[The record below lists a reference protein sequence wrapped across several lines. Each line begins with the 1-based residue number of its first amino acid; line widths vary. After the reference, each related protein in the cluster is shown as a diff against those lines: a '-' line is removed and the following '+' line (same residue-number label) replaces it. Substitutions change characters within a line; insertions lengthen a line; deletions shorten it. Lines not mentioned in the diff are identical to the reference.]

1 MPEPRLRPRRWRR
14 WALQGLVLA
23 VLLTLAAGAAIAA
36 GLGEGLQRQLTD
48 RWFPR
53 GRVDDRLLVVAVD
66 QQASAVPPGN
76 GWGFVQH
83 AELVT
88 ALDQA
93 GAAKIVLHNDFE
105 RLPDSDLVDSPALVR
120 AMAEADKVAVGIPPV
135 ALDPPE
141 RRRSRIPTIR
151 ARSPDLAGP
160 YGAARGIGFTNVDPD
175 PVDQVVRTV
184 PLVVDAPDD
193 EQLQPGLS
201 LAILIETERLR
212 PVSAAEGRDGIVVA
226 GRRHVPTD
234 RAGGLRVSW
243 AAGLLPGGAN
253 VVSALDVLQGRVP
266 AHRIRGRTVVV
277 GLTDPAFA
285 ERHRTP
291 VGELPAVLVHA
302 NAANTMLTSAWVRP
316 VPVAETLAWI
326 FCLTALVGVAAAVL
340 PLWLVPLPAVLAAWG
355 YLGMAGLRVDG
366 GRLMDVIRPVGAVL
380 AAMLGAVLL
389 RGAAEFRQRR
399 QVQALFG
406 EYVPAGV
413 VAQLLDQE
421 DRVEAATGGE
431 RLEVAVLFCDL
442 RGFTTMAE
450 SLEPG
455 QVRDVLNA
463 YYRATTRIVFDHGG
477 TVMQYVG
484 DEVFAVFGAPIAQP
498 EAAATALRCAMA
510 MQRAAA
516 GLNDGLAERGL
527 PPVAYGIGL
536 HGGEVVAAHVGNEIR
551 RQYAVVGDP
560 VNVGSRLCGQARA
573 GEVVVSDAVLDRAGE
588 LPAVEPLGDLPA
600 EGQAPAGAGVPGDD
614 RRGLTGRHLTAH
626 QRSRPRDPE
635 DDEMAASTTMA
646 PSTIGRCG
654 DGGWGTAPSMRLARS
669 QVPLRR
675 ASWAAWTGTAAN
687 RTTAA
692 ATAAAID
699 RRTANWWAKRRI
711 AASLVTRADTSQRRP
726 RWPPE
731 LSSARHPG

>member
-1 MPEPRLRPRRWRR
+1 LAEPRLRPRRWHR
-14 WALQGLVLA
+14 WAVQGLVLA
-23 VLLTLAAGAAIAA
+23 VLATLAAGAAIAA
-36 GLGEGLQRQLTD
+36 GLGEGLQRQVTD

-53 GRVDDRLLVVAVD
+53 GRVDDRLLVVAID
-66 QQASAVPPGN
+66 QRATGVPPGS

-83 AELVT
+83 AELVA
-88 ALDQA
+88 ALDKA

-105 RLPDSDLVDSPALVR
+105 RLPDSDLEDSPALVR
-120 AMAEADKVAVGIPPV
+120 AMADADKVAVGVPPV

-141 RRRSRIPTIR
+141 RRRSRIPPIR

-193 EQLQPGLS
+193 DQLQPGLS

-212 PVSAAEGRDGIVVA
+212 PVSAAEGGGGIVVA
-226 GRRHVPTD
+226 GRRNVPTD

-243 AAGLLPGGAN
+243 AAGLTPGGAGI
-253 VVSALDVLQGRVP
+253 VGALDVLQGRVP
-266 AHRIRGRTVVV
+266 AERIRGRTVVV

-291 VGELPAVLVHA
+291 VGELPGVLVHA
-302 NAANTMLTSAWVRP
+302 NAANTMLTGAWVRP

-326 FCLTALVGVAAAVL
+326 FCLTALVGAAAAVL
-340 PLWLVPLPAVLAAWG
+340 PLWLVPLPAVLTAWG
-355 YLGMAGLRVDG
+355 YLGLAGLRVDG
-366 GRLMDVIRPVGAVL
+366 GRLMDVVRPVSAVL
-380 AAMLGAVLL
+380 AAMLGTVLV
-389 RGAAEFRQRR
+389 RGAAEFRKRR
-399 QVQALFG
+399 QVQSLFG

-413 VAQLLDQE
+413 VAQLLDQ
-421 DRVEAATGGE
+421 DRVEAAAGGE
-431 RLEVAVLFCDL
+431 RLDVAVLFCDL

-484 DEVFAVFGAPIAQP
+484 DEVFAVFGAPIVQP
-498 EAAATALRCAMA
+498 EAAATALACALA

-516 GLNDGLAERGL
+516 GLNDGLTERGL

-536 HGGEVVAAHVGNEIR
+536 HRGEVVAAHVGNEIR

-573 GEVVVSDAVLDRAGE
+573 GEVVVSDAILDGAGE
-588 LPAVEPLGDLPA
+588 PVEAEPLGPLPLKGKRQA
-600 EGQAPAGAGVPGDD
+600 VRAFRVKTARPSETAGRPEG
-614 RRGLTGRHLTAH
+614 
-626 QRSRPRDPE
+626 
-635 DDEMAASTTMA
+635 
-646 PSTIGRCG
+646 
-654 DGGWGTAPSMRLARS
+654 
-669 QVPLRR
+669 
-675 ASWAAWTGTAAN
+675 
-687 RTTAA
+687 
-692 ATAAAID
+692 
-699 RRTANWWAKRRI
+699 
-711 AASLVTRADTSQRRP
+711 
-726 RWPPE
+726 
-731 LSSARHPG
+731 

>member
-1 MPEPRLRPRRWRR
+1 LPEPPLRPRRWRR
-14 WALQGLVLA
+14 WAAQGLVLA
-23 VLLTLAAGAAIAA
+23 GLLTLATGAAIAA
-36 GLGEGLQRQLTD
+36 GLGEGLQRQVTD

-53 GRVDDRLLVVAVD
+53 GRVDDRLLVVAID
-66 QQASAVPPGN
+66 QRATEVPPGN

-93 GAAKIVLHNDFE
+93 GARVIVLHNDFE
-105 RLPDSDLVDSPALVR
+105 RLPNSNLNQSPALVR

-141 RRRSRIPTIR
+141 RRRSRIPPVR
-151 ARSPDLAGP
+151 ARSPDLVGP

-184 PLVVDAPDD
+184 PLVVDSPEED
-193 EQLQPGLS
+193 QLQPGLS
-201 LAILIETERLR
+201 LAILIQTERLR
-212 PVSAAEGRDGIVVA
+212 PVSAAEGGGGIMVA

-243 AAGLLPGGAN
+243 AAGLTPGGGGI
-253 VVSALDVLQGRVP
+253 VGALDVLQGRVP
-266 AHRIRGRTVVV
+266 TERVRGRTVVV

-285 ERHRTP
+285 ERYRTP
-291 VGELPAVLVHA
+291 VGELPGVLVHA
-302 NAANTMLTSAWVRP
+302 NAANTMLTGAWIRP

-326 FCLTALVGVAAAVL
+326 FCLTALVGAAAAVL

-355 YLGMAGLRVDG
+355 YLGLAGAQVG
-366 GRLMDVIRPVGAVL
+366 AGRLLDVVRPLSAVL

-389 RGAAEFRQRR
+389 RGVAEFRQRR
-399 QVQALFG
+399 QVQSLFG

-413 VAQLLDQE
+413 VAQLLDE
-421 DRVEAATGGE
+421 GRVEAATGGE
-431 RLEVAVLFCDL
+431 RLDVAVLFCDL

-498 EAAATALRCAMA
+498 EAAATAVACAMA
-510 MQRAAA
+510 MQGAAA

-536 HGGEVVAAHVGNEIR
+536 HRGEVVAAHVGNEIR

-573 GEVVVSDAVLDRAGE
+573 GEVVVSGAVLDRVGE
-588 LPAVEPLGDLPA
+588 PLAVEPLGDLPLKGKRQA
-600 EGQAPAGAGVPGDD
+600 VRAFRVTSGQGSP
-614 RRGLTGRHLTAH
+614 
-626 QRSRPRDPE
+626 
-635 DDEMAASTTMA
+635 
-646 PSTIGRCG
+646 
-654 DGGWGTAPSMRLARS
+654 
-669 QVPLRR
+669 
-675 ASWAAWTGTAAN
+675 
-687 RTTAA
+687 A
-692 ATAAAID
+692 AT
-699 RRTANWWAKRRI
+699 
-711 AASLVTRADTSQRRP
+711 
-726 RWPPE
+726 
-731 LSSARHPG
+731 

>member
-1 MPEPRLRPRRWRR
+1 V
-14 WALQGLVLA
+14 LV
-23 VLLTLAAGAAIAA
+23 TLAAGAAIAA
-36 GLGEGLQRQLTD
+36 GLGEGLQRQVTD

-53 GRVDDRLLVVAVD
+53 GRADDRLLVVAID
-66 QQASAVPPGN
+66 QRATEVPPGN

-88 ALDQA
+88 ALDEA
-93 GAAKIVLHNDFE
+93 GAAKIVLHNDFQ

-120 AMAEADKVAVGIPPV
+120 AMADADKVAVGIPPV

-160 YGAARGIGFTNVDPD
+160 YRAARGIGFTNVDPD
-175 PVDQVVRTV
+175 PADQVVRTV

-193 EQLQPGLS
+193 DQLQPGLS
-201 LAILIETERLR
+201 LAILIDTERLR
-212 PVSAAEGRDGIVVA
+212 PVSAAESRGGILVA

-234 RAGGLRVSW
+234 RAGALRVSW
-243 AAGLLPGGAN
+243 AAGLTEGGAN
-253 VVSALDVLQGRVP
+253 VVGALDVLQGRVP
-266 AHRIRGRTVVV
+266 ADRIRGRTVVV

-291 VGELPAVLVHA
+291 VGELPGVLVHA

-316 VPVAETLAWI
+316 ASVAETLAWI
-326 FCLTALVGVAAAVL
+326 FGLTALVGAAAAVL

-355 YLGMAGLRVDG
+355 YLGLAGVRVDD
-366 GRLMDVIRPVGAVL
+366 GRLMDVVRPVSAVL
-380 AAMLGAVLL
+380 ATMLGTVLL

-399 QVQALFG
+399 RVQSLFG
-406 EYVPAGV
+406 EYVPPGV
-413 VAQLLDQE
+413 VARLLDQN
-421 DRVEAATGGE
+421 RIEAATGGE
-431 RLEVAVLFCDL
+431 RLEVALLFCDL

-498 EAAATALRCAMA
+498 EAAATAVACAMA
-510 MQRAAA
+510 VQGAAA

-536 HGGEVVAAHVGNEIR
+536 HRGEVVAAHVGNEIR

-573 GEVVVSDAVLDRAGE
+573 GEVVISDAVLDRAGE
-588 LPAVEPLGDLPA
+588 PLVVEPLGDLPLKGKRQA
-600 EGQAPAGAGVPGDD
+600 VRAFRVTSGQGSP
-614 RRGLTGRHLTAH
+614 
-626 QRSRPRDPE
+626 
-635 DDEMAASTTMA
+635 TT
-646 PSTIGRCG
+646 T
-654 DGGWGTAPSMRLARS
+654 
-669 QVPLRR
+669 
-675 ASWAAWTGTAAN
+675 
-687 RTTAA
+687 
-692 ATAAAID
+692 
-699 RRTANWWAKRRI
+699 
-711 AASLVTRADTSQRRP
+711 
-726 RWPPE
+726 
-731 LSSARHPG
+731 

>member
-1 MPEPRLRPRRWRR
+1 
-14 WALQGLVLA
+14 VLA
-23 VLLTLAAGAAIAA
+23 GLLTLAAGVAIAA
-36 GLGEGLQRQLTD
+36 GVGEGLQRQVTD

-66 QQASAVPPGN
+66 RRATEVPPGN

-83 AELVT
+83 GQLVT
-88 ALDQA
+88 MLDRA
-93 GAAKIVLHNDFE
+93 GAGKIVLHNDFE
-105 RLPDSDLVDSPALVR
+105 RLPDSDLVESPALVR
-120 AMAEADKVAVGIPPV
+120 AMARADKVAVGIPPV

-141 RRRSRIPTIR
+141 RRRSRIPPIR
-151 ARSPDLAGP
+151 AFSPNLRGP

-184 PLVVDAPDD
+184 PLVADAPDD

-201 LAILIETERLR
+201 LAILIDTERLR
-212 PVSAAEGRDGIVVA
+212 PVAAAEGRGGIVVA

-234 RAGGLRVSW
+234 RAGALRVSW
-243 AAGLLPGGAN
+243 AAGLTPGGSR

-266 AHRIRGRTVVV
+266 AERIRGRTVVV

-285 ERHRTP
+285 ELHRTP
-291 VGELPAVLVHA
+291 VGELAAVLVHA
-302 NAANTMLTSAWVRP
+302 NAGNTMLTNAWIRP

-326 FCLTALVGVAAAVL
+326 FCLTAMVGAAAVVL
-340 PLWLVPLPAVLAAWG
+340 PLWLTPLPVVVAAWG
-355 YLGMAGLRVDG
+355 YLGLAGLRVGG
-366 GRLMDVIRPVGAVL
+366 GRLMDVVRPFSAVL
-380 AAMLGAVLL
+380 AAMLITVLL

-399 QVQALFG
+399 QVQSLFG

-421 DRVEAATGGE
+421 RVEQATGGE
-431 RLEVAVLFCDL
+431 RLDVAVLFCDL

-484 DEVFAVFGAPIAQP
+484 DEVFAVFGAPIPQAD
-498 EAAATALRCAMA
+498 AAATALRCAVRL
-510 MQRAAA
+510 QQAAA
-516 GLNDGLAERGL
+516 DLNDLLAGRGL

-536 HGGEVVAAHVGNEIR
+536 HRGEVVAAHVGNEIR

-573 GEVVVSDAVLDRAGE
+573 GEVVVSDAILDRSGE
-588 LPAVEPLGDLPA
+588 PPAVEPLGPLPLKGKRRPVNA
-600 EGQAPAGAGVPGDD
+600 FRVTTSQPSGAGVPSE
-614 RRGLTGRHLTAH
+614 R
-626 QRSRPRDPE
+626 
-635 DDEMAASTTMA
+635 
-646 PSTIGRCG
+646 
-654 DGGWGTAPSMRLARS
+654 
-669 QVPLRR
+669 
-675 ASWAAWTGTAAN
+675 
-687 RTTAA
+687 
-692 ATAAAID
+692 
-699 RRTANWWAKRRI
+699 
-711 AASLVTRADTSQRRP
+711 
-726 RWPPE
+726 
-731 LSSARHPG
+731 

>member
-1 MPEPRLRPRRWRR
+1 LPEWRIKPGRWRR
-14 WALQGLVLA
+14 WAGQGLVLA
-23 VLLTLAAGAAIAA
+23 ALLTLAGGAAIAA
-36 GLGEGLQRQLTD
+36 GLGEGLQRQVTD

-53 GRVDDRLLVVAVD
+53 GRVDDRLLVVAID
-66 QQASAVPPGN
+66 RRATEVPPGH

-88 ALDQA
+88 VLVQA
-93 GAAKIVLHNDFE
+93 GASKIVLHNDFE
-105 RLPDSDLVDSPALVR
+105 RLPNSNLVELPALVR
-120 AMAEADKVAVGIPPV
+120 AMAEADNVAVGIPPV

-141 RRRSRIPTIR
+141 RRRSRVPPIR
-151 ARSPDLAGP
+151 AVSPNLRGP

-184 PLVVDAPDD
+184 PLVADSLDS

-201 LAILIETERLR
+201 LTILIQTERLR
-212 PVSAAEGRDGIVVA
+212 PVEAAEGRGGIVVA

-234 RAGGLRVSW
+234 RAGALRVSW
-243 AAGLLPGGAN
+243 AAGLTPGGAR

-266 AHRIRGRTVVV
+266 AERIRGRTVVV

-285 ERHRTP
+285 ELHRTP
-291 VGELPAVLVHA
+291 VGELAAVLVHA
-302 NAANTMLTSAWVRP
+302 NAGNTMLTNAWIRP

-326 FCLTALVGVAAAVL
+326 FCLTALVGAAAVVL
-340 PLWLVPLPAVLAAWG
+340 PLWLTPLPVVVAAWG
-355 YLGMAGLRVDG
+355 YLGLAGLRVGG
-366 GRLMDVIRPVGAVL
+366 GRLMDVVRPFSAVL
-380 AAMLGAVLL
+380 AAMLITVLL

-399 QVQALFG
+399 QVQSLFG

-421 DRVEAATGGE
+421 RVEQATGGE
-431 RLEVAVLFCDL
+431 RLDVAVLFCDL

-484 DEVFAVFGAPIAQP
+484 DEVFAVFGAPIPQAD
-498 EAAATALRCAMA
+498 AAATALRCAVRL
-510 MQRAAA
+510 QQAAA
-516 GLNDGLAERGL
+516 DLNDLLAGRGL

-536 HGGEVVAAHVGNEIR
+536 HRGEVVAAHVGNEIR

-573 GEVVVSDAVLDRAGE
+573 GEVVVSDAILDRSGE
-588 LPAVEPLGDLPA
+588 PPAVEPLGPLPLKGKRRPVSA
-600 EGQAPAGAGVPGDD
+600 FRVTTSQPSGAGVPSE
-614 RRGLTGRHLTAH
+614 R
-626 QRSRPRDPE
+626 
-635 DDEMAASTTMA
+635 
-646 PSTIGRCG
+646 
-654 DGGWGTAPSMRLARS
+654 
-669 QVPLRR
+669 
-675 ASWAAWTGTAAN
+675 
-687 RTTAA
+687 
-692 ATAAAID
+692 
-699 RRTANWWAKRRI
+699 
-711 AASLVTRADTSQRRP
+711 
-726 RWPPE
+726 
-731 LSSARHPG
+731 